1 MFCHLIVKNYLCNV
15 LCKSLIKIESM
26 WRREIKEQA
35 PQLTLLYCGRTVRS
49 SHLSILQYPQEK
61 PVLESLFK
69 KVAGLKARNFIKKRH
84 QHRCFPV
91 NIAEFLRVPIPKNIC
106 ERLLFDC
113 FNGSMLHGPKSSRS
127 KLYDGVRLQGPSHRS
142 SFLFLSRHLSS

>member
-1 MFCHLIVKNYLCNV
+1 MFCHLTVKNYLCNV
-15 LCKSLIKIESM
+15 LYKFLIKIEST
-26 WRREIKEQA
+26 WRRKIKEQA
-35 PQLTLLYCGRTVRS
+35 PQLTLLYCGRTFRRS
-49 SHLSILQYPQEK
+49 YLNILQYPQEI

-91 NIAEFLRVPIPKNIC
+91 NIAKFLRVPISKNIC

-113 FNGSMLHGPKSSRS
+113 FNGSILHGPKSSRS
-127 KLYDGVRLQGPSHRS
+127 KLYIV
-142 SFLFLSRHLSS
+142 